1 MEIKEKT
8 LSSKN
13 FFPASLKQS
22 QIPNSPGIYKFFAHD
37 ELIYIGKAKD
47 LRKRVS
53 SYFHNSVKDRKT
65 NQIKLLT
72 DKIETFSTQTEAQAL
87 IVEQSLIKENLPKFN
102 ILLRDDKSYPYI
114 HFSSSNGF
122 PAISLKRVK
131 NQISSDYIGPY
142 INVKTVKNTL
152 KDLQKIFKLRNCS
165 DTTFRNRS
173 RPCIEHQMHRC
184 SAPCVGLINTNDY
197 LDDVELAKRYLLDS
211 NLKFRN
217 QMILKMKK
225 FAEIEEFERAN
236 EIKKRI
242 TALDMLAYEQY
253 DQNLRSL
260 DFFSISFAHGKTGAC
275 ILSIRGG
282 KIRGTKT
289 YYFSEDFSN
298 ASDEL
303 LNRLIFFHYQNS
315 FALPLKICVT
325 FEASNLNLI
334 KEAIFLK
341 FEIKLSIS
349 SIVPKKALQFS
360 QLAAL
365 NASQIIENKIHLSE
379 KFAHALS
386 DLASYLGL
394 KKLELNIEGFDISH
408 HSGANGVGSSVKFSK
423 DGPVKKEYKLFNI
436 PPQIC
441 GDDIKSLEHVLER
454 RLKQIERSPLPDIIL
469 IDGGKSQ
476 LNIALK
482 VFHKFEDSELL
493 VLSIVKGSKRIR
505 ATETIMGKKGVIEM
519 PVNSPGFIM
528 LQKIRN
534 ESHRFAILSNRKKKN
549 KRIRYSQLD
558 CIEGIGPVK
567 KKKLLQAFGSL
578 KSIKNSTLEELI
590 QVSGVNMK
598 IAKRI
603 KSTLNN

>member
-1 MEIKEKT
+1 M
-8 LSSKN
+8 
-13 FFPASLKQS
+13 
-22 QIPNSPGIYKFFAHD
+22 
-37 ELIYIGKAKD
+37 
-47 LRKRVS
+47 
-53 SYFHNSVKDRKT
+53 
-65 NQIKLLT
+65 
-72 DKIETFSTQTEAQAL
+72 
-87 IVEQSLIKENLPKFN
+87 
-102 ILLRDDKSYPYI
+102 
-114 HFSSSNGF
+114 
-122 PAISLKRVK
+122 
-131 NQISSDYIGPY
+131 
-142 INVKTVKNTL
+142 
-152 KDLQKIFKLRNCS
+152 
-165 DTTFRNRS
+165 
-173 RPCIEHQMHRC
+173 
-184 SAPCVGLINTNDY
+184 
-197 LDDVELAKRYLLDS
+197 
-211 NLKFRN
+211 
-217 QMILKMKK
+217 
-225 FAEIEEFERAN
+225 
-236 EIKKRI
+236 
-242 TALDMLAYEQY
+242 
-253 DQNLRSL
+253 
-260 DFFSISFAHGKTGAC
+260 
-275 ILSIRGG
+275 
-282 KIRGTKT
+282 
-289 YYFSEDFSN
+289 
-298 ASDEL
+298 
-303 LNRLIFFHYQNS
+303 
-315 FALPLKICVT
+315 
-325 FEASNLNLI
+325 
-334 KEAIFLK
+334 
-341 FEIKLSIS
+341 
-349 SIVPKKALQFS
+349 
-360 QLAAL
+360 

-423 DGPVKKEYKLFNI
+423 EGPVKKEYKLFNI

-441 GDDIKSLEHVLER
+441 GDDIKSLEHVLVR

-549 KRIRYSQLD
+549 KKIRYSQLD

-578 KSIKNSTLEELI
+578 KSIKNSSLEELI